1 MTIALPF
8 PLAFPFLA
16 NSEAQVHDTLTY
28 AERQALEAISH
39 AADHDLPCPTNLDL
53 EMLTGYSSGSMGPKL
68 VANLQAK
75 GFIVVTERCQRFRR
89 VKICATGKITARSP
103 QQRTRRKHVP
113 RGANSMAGKLA
124 KKARRL

>member
-1 MTIALPF
+1 MNLALPF
-8 PLAFPFLA
+8 PLAFSFLA
-16 NSEAQVHDTLTY
+16 KPEAQVHDTLTY

-39 AADHDLPCPTNLDL
+39 AAENNLPCPTNLDL
-53 EMLTGYSSGSMGPKL
+53 EILTGYSSTSMGPKL

-75 GFIVVTERCQRFRR
+75 GFIKIVETCQRFRR

-113 RGANSMAGKLA
+113 RGASSLAGKLA